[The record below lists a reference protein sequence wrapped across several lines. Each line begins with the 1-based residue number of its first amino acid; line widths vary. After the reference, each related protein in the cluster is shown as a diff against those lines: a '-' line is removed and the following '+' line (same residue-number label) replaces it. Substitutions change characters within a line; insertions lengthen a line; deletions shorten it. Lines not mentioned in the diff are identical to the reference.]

1 MHLICSVSS
10 SATQR
15 KQLMRA
21 VVREAE
27 CRLNSIVVTIHT
39 AIVQYVLQCAVVRHD
54 KVRGRT
60 YHTNVRL
67 IVAVKT

>member
-1 MHLICSVSS
+1 
-10 SATQR
+10 
-15 KQLMRA
+15 MRA